1 MWFSPSSPLL
11 TTTRMKIKLG
21 EILCPW
27 DSLNFF
33 NGISLSLSQRRSFLF
48 KCFLLKIIVIIIL
61 MKKKGENDPQ
71 LGLDVTQVS
80 PRERYILPLPS
91 RLTGGLLFLEN
102 VELIFRVFLHRLP
115 EKLNCIVIWFI

>member
-1 MWFSPSSPLL
+1 
-11 TTTRMKIKLG
+11 
-21 EILCPW
+21 
-27 DSLNFF
+27 
-33 NGISLSLSQRRSFLF
+33 
-48 KCFLLKIIVIIIL
+48 

-102 VELIFRVFLHRLP
+102 VELIFRVFFFFFLHRLP